1 MAMAETNTPDS
12 WERTEQHLVFQ
23 LAGEEYGFSVLK
35 IQEIVQWVELTRV
48 PRVPGFISGVMNLRG
63 KVVPV
68 IDLHLRFGLPPS
80 PVTPRTCVIVLQVQ
94 RETGPL
100 VVGVVADEVMDV
112 ADVPAEQIKPAPE
125 LGARINTEFIA
136 GIVHIEER
144 AILLLDAEKVLDNR
158 DWMFVEK
165 VLEEKEQ
172 AHE

>member
-1 MAMAETNTPDS
+1 MAIVETHVPAS
-12 WERTEQHLVFQ
+12 WKQTEQHLVFR

-35 IQEIVQWVELTRV
+35 IEEIVQWVELTRV
-48 PRVPGFISGVMNLRG
+48 PRVPSFILGVMNLRG

-80 PVTPRTCVIVLQVQ
+80 PVTERTCVIVLQVQ

-100 VVGVVADEVMDV
+100 VIGVVADDVMEVV
-112 ADVPAEQIKPAPE
+112 DVPAEQIKPPPE
-125 LGARINTEFIA
+125 FGARVSTEFIA
-136 GIVHIEER
+136 GIVQAEGR
-144 AILLLDAEKVLDNR
+144 SILLLDAERVLDNR